1 MSTPVPNAP
10 TPDPGH
16 RADEPVSGP
25 APGAP
30 QTRRD
35 AAAAQAG
42 AWSTGSSGPP
52 ARWSGAIVA
61 IGIVSVVL
69 GVLVLVW
76 PKATLLVV
84 ALIFGLQLI
93 AAGAVRLSVTG
104 DLPHDPG
111 WVRPVSVA
119 LGILSIIAGI
129 ICLFRPGTSL
139 VVIAIL
145 IAAGWIAEG
154 VAALVHGFA
163 SGRSTGSRV
172 FLFIFGAISI
182 VAGIVVA
189 VWPGAT
195 LVVLTRLAGILL
207 IVIGVAEL
215 VTVFV
220 VRRAVKAP
228 AAA

>member
-16 RADEPVSGP
+16 RADEPVSQ
-25 APGAP
+25 AP

-35 AAAAQAG
+35 AAAAAAPG
-42 AWSTGSSGPP
+42 SAWATTTGDAGPP

-61 IGIVSVVL
+61 IGIISVIL

-84 ALIFGLQLI
+84 AIIFGLQLI
-93 AAGAVRLSVTG
+93 AAGAVRLSVTSE
-104 DLPHDPG
+104 LPATPG
-111 WVRPVSVA
+111 WVRPVSIA
-119 LGILSIIAGI
+119 LGVLSIIAGI

-163 SGRSTGSRV
+163 SGRSAGARV
-172 FLFIFGAISI
+172 FLLIFGAISI

-195 LVVLTRLAGILL
+195 LVVLTRIAGILL

-220 VRRAVKAP
+220 ARRVSRRP
-228 AAA
+228 ATA